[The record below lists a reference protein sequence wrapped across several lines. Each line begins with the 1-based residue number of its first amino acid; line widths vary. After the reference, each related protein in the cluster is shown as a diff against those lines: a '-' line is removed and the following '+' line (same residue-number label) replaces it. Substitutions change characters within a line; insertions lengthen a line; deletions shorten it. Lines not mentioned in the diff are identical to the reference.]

1 MKLTSVSIEN
11 FRCYKNPTT
20 VSMND
25 ITLFIGKN
33 DIGKSAILDALEIF
47 FNNSTVK
54 IDNRDFN
61 IHSGSSSISVT
72 CEFIDLPTDLIL
84 DSTVTTS
91 LKNEHLLTATGS
103 LRIKKVYD
111 CGAKTPKC
119 EIFIIAQHPSSEG
132 ANNLLELKEKD
143 LQSIIKKKDLDA
155 SLKGNAAMRKAIWAS
170 YPDLQLSE
178 QQIPVSKEDS
188 KKIWDKLEP
197 YLPLFAL
204 FQSDRSSKD
213 SDDEVQN
220 PLKAAITAA
229 ISGVQAEIEMIQA
242 RVEAEVMSIATATHE
257 ALKTIDANLASELT
271 PTFTPATPAKWSGL
285 FSVSMDTDKGIP
297 LNKRG
302 SGVRRMIL
310 VSFFKA
316 EAERKLKEGSRAN
329 IIYAIEEPETAQHP
343 NNQRILLESFLSLSR
358 QDGCQIVLTSHS
370 PGLVADLPAESIR
383 FISRDANNDPIILND
398 VSVFG
403 EVADALGLVPD
414 SRVKGLICLEG
425 PTDVHAIKAL
435 SQTLNAKDPV
445 ICDLTTDDRFAFITL
460 GGSTLKHWVTENY
473 LKNLNLPE
481 FHIYDSDVAKYQE
494 SVDEVNTRTNGS
506 WAVRTAKHEMES
518 YLHTDAIK
526 ATYDVDVEVAD
537 YHNSQGHAVPK
548 AFGIAYSAKMGFDG
562 TMGDTKSK
570 SYLTKA
576 FFNMTAAQIAARDPG
591 GEIAGWFSRMV
602 RTVQEQ

>member
-1 MKLTSVSIEN
+1 MKLKSVTIEN
-11 FRCYKNPTT
+11 FRCYKNPTPI
-20 VSMND
+20 SIND

-33 DIGKSAILDALEIF
+33 DIGKSAVLDALEIF
-47 FNNSTVK
+47 FNNTTVK
-54 IDNRDFN
+54 IDNRDSN
-61 IHSGSSSISVT
+61 IHSDSSLVSIT
-72 CEFIDLPTDLIL
+72 CEFSEPPSELIL

-91 LKNEHLLTATGS
+91 LKDEFLLTATGN
-103 LRIKKVYD
+103 LKIKKVFD
-111 CGAKTPKC
+111 CAPKTPKC
-119 EIFIIAQHPSSEG
+119 EVFIIAQHPSIEG
-132 ANNLLELKEKD
+132 AGNLLELKEKD
-143 LQSIIKKKDLDA
+143 LQSIIKKKNLDT

-170 YPDLQLSE
+170 YEDLLFSE
-178 QQIPVSKEDS
+178 QQIPVTKEDS
-188 KKIWDKLEP
+188 KKIWDKVEP

-220 PLKAAITAA
+220 PLKSAITAA
-229 ISGVQAEIEMIQA
+229 IAGVQAEIDAIQA
-242 RVEAEVMSIATATHE
+242 RVESEVMSIATATHD

-343 NNQRILLESFLSLSR
+343 NNQRILLESFLTLSR
-358 QDGCQIVLTSHS
+358 QDGCQIILTSHS

-383 FISRDANNDPIILND
+383 FISRDANTHPIILDD

-425 PTDVHAIKAL
+425 PTDVDALKAL
-435 SQTLNAKDPV
+435 SQILHCNNANIPDF
-445 ICDLTTDDRFAFITL
+445 TTDDRFAFITL
-460 GGSTLKHWVTENY
+460 GGSTLKHWVAENY

-481 FHIYDSDVAKYQE
+481 FHIYDSDVTKYQG
-494 SVDEVNTRTNGS
+494 SVDEVNARTNES
-506 WAVRTAKHEMES
+506 WAVRTAKHEIES
-518 YLHTDAIK
+518 YLHADAIK
-526 ATYDVDVEVAD
+526 AVYDVEIEVAD
-537 YHNSQGHAVPK
+537 FQNSQGHAVPK
-548 AFGIAYSAKMGFDG
+548 AFGTAYSAKMNFDG
-562 TMGDTKSK
+562 IMGDNKSK
-570 SYLTKA
+570 SYLTRA
-576 FFNMTAAQIAARDPG
+576 FYNMTHEQIVERDPE
-591 GEIAGWFSRMV
+591 GEIAGWFTRMAQSV
-602 RTVQEQ
+602 K